1 MTDDNSGEWLSSDDV
16 FVDLGEKVR
25 RGYDPEAVDRH
36 LEVLAAGIKALRREV
51 DSGGHVDDESLGV
64 MMRAG
69 RRSVEEAL
77 EEARARAD
85 VILADAERDAAKC
98 LAEADSKADEICS
111 GAEQEAHRHEE
122 TVEIRRIEV
131 AALDEE
137 IEMRQNALRTA
148 AAELLQLAD
157 GIIDDADIDLRA
169 LDGPGSA
176 DADESLTT

>member
-1 MTDDNSGEWLSSDDV
+1 MRLDID
-16 FVDLGEKVR
+16 R
-25 RGYDPEAVDRH
+25 R
-36 LEVLAAGIKALRREV
+36 
-51 DSGGHVDDESLGV
+51 
-64 MMRAG
+64 
-69 RRSVEEAL
+69 VEEPVQQRKL
-77 EEARARAD
+77 QQPGQGP
-85 VILADAERDAAKC
+85 ADAERDAAKC

-137 IEMRQNALRTA
+137 IEMRQRALRTA

-169 LDGPGSA
+169 LDGSGSS